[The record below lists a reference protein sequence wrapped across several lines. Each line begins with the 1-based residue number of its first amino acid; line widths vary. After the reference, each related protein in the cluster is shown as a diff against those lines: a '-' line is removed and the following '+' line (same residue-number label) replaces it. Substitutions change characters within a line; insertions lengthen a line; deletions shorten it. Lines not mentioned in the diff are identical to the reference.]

1 MVIPNLPREL
11 LWTDRKD
18 FSEFLSEDISSEV
31 VSNIFLSKSHI
42 AKKLGTTTMLKLFNE
57 AFYLSTRI
65 VYEHDAEAL
74 PETYAKMILDD
85 LENQEWVEYV
95 ILIMFLILTS
105 QKDKSKEILIFV
117 DKLQKQYLPDM
128 PFKLVN
134 IVNKVFKP
142 RKNNKGY
149 GLKPCPY
156 PADMLKNFP
165 LDWRQITQGFSK
177 HVIVGVLDLWDQDNE
192 KGKIIRLIEQA
203 YTSCSFE
210 LKDDVF
216 ADRTDKEFFTQQ
228 KHSINM
234 ANDNL
239 DVNFGKDVSQNTL
252 PIIKCFRHNNDFV
265 KDIVTKVVKESF
277 LGKPVNLALIEIV
290 LFDHGQLIKRDNHKL
305 LVKILKEW
313 GAIDKERDE
322 ELVANGMSQKI
333 RKLPIGPY
341 QEWSDEYQKDR
352 EYCIKIGKKLPQSIP
367 YGR

>member
-42 AKKLGTTTMLKLFNE
+42 TKKLGTTTMLKLFNE

-74 PETYAKMILDD
+74 PETYAKMILND

-156 PADMLKNFP
+156 PTDILKNLH
-165 LDWRQITQGFSK
+165 LDWCQITQGFSK

-192 KGKIIRLIEQA
+192 KAKIIRLIEQA

-210 LKDDVF
+210 LKDVVF
-216 ADRTDKEFFTQQ
+216 ADKADKEFFTHQ
-228 KHSINM
+228 KIVYKA
-234 ANDNL
+234 ANDDADANTGKSGRPVSKSIEEL
-239 DVNFGKDVSQNTL
+239 FTDNCSTVQRTHLINVVRSLKGKEAVYTLRVAALEDVG
-252 PIIKCFRHNNDFV
+252 
-265 KDIVTKVVKESF
+265 
-277 LGKPVNLALIEIV
+277 
-290 LFDHGQLIKRDNHKL
+290 LIKEMPSYSKAKECFPNIGASSNYYRQKGNIMEENEKEYYKRL
-305 LVKILKEW
+305 LMPKSS
-313 GAIDKERDE
+313 R
-322 ELVANGMSQKI
+322 
-333 RKLPIGPY
+333 P
-341 QEWSDEYQKDR
+341 
-352 EYCIKIGKKLPQSIP
+352 
-367 YGR
+367 